1 MAVAS
6 DGPYAN
12 LHLHPDTCQYATT
25 QFFHRPDALP
35 AAQPT
40 SSKPSCHQCKCK
52 STEDPT
58 TTTTISPLL
67 IQLLLAV
74 LLLLLLLR
82 SCWVGLFSRHCWSR
96 FCWWGRVKV
105 CSWWVVRN
113 TLSLF
118 VIFNILLQLE
128 SAELEHEQHRIEQE
142 KLTAEAEAKE
152 RCLREEMEEK
162 VRLIGVDFALFELL
176 IG

>member
-1 MAVAS
+1 M
-6 DGPYAN
+6 
-12 LHLHPDTCQYATT
+12 
-25 QFFHRPDALP
+25 
-35 AAQPT
+35 
-40 SSKPSCHQCKCK
+40 
-52 STEDPT
+52 
-58 TTTTISPLL
+58 
-67 IQLLLAV
+67 
-74 LLLLLLLR
+74 
-82 SCWVGLFSRHCWSR
+82 
-96 FCWWGRVKV
+96 
-105 CSWWVVRN
+105 
-113 TLSLF
+113 SLF